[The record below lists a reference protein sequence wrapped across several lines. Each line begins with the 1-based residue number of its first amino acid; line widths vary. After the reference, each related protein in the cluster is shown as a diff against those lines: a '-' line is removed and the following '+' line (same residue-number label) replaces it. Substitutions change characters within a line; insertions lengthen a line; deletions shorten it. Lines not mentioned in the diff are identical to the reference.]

1 MGLGETT
8 NGASVIVGLGDCRLL
23 LKHLAKPDVNF
34 KPGYDVRGEKIKVAD
49 YDDGLGLKLEDTVTF
64 DIGIDIANKYNLG
77 QRNMTAMMTMVN
89 VTIKNGQVFLNNQ
102 LITKKDGADLETRC
116 QSILNLK

>member
-34 KPGYDVRGEKIKVAD
+34 KAGYDVRGGKIKVAD

>member
-1 MGLGETT
+1 MGEIA
-8 NGASVIVGLGDCRLL
+8 NGDSVIVGLGDCRLL

-34 KPGYDVRGEKIKVAD
+34 KAGYDVRGKKIKVAD

-64 DIGIDIANKYNLG
+64 DIAIDIANKYNLG
-77 QRNMTAMMTMVN
+77 QRDMTATMTMVK

-116 QSILNLK
+116 RSILNLK